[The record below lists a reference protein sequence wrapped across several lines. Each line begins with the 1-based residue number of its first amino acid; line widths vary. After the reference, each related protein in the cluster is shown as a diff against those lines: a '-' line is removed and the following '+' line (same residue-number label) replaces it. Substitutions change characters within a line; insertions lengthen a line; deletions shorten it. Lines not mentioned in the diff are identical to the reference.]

1 MPFVQAGDIRL
12 HYAEYG
18 SGDDIIVFIHGNL
31 GCIDWM
37 NLVWPKLA
45 DRFHVY
51 AFDWRGCG
59 ESDKPEP
66 SEDYG
71 NYSMR
76 QHAEDMINAIEALFI
91 EKCHLANHST
101 GGIICTHM
109 LLMRPDLFDKVL
121 CLDPVGPQGMRLPEG
136 SRDVFQAMKESMD
149 MAFTVLAGTA
159 PSLFDAKSL
168 EPGQMPIFSSSAS
181 ESQKKLFQTIV
192 DKTRKLGDGIWN
204 GTPIQLAKEFET
216 GRLVDRLKEIRQKH
230 LVLWGEND
238 TWIPRAHVEEMVQLL
253 PDCEL
258 RTIPNAGH
266 SLNLE
271 DPDFFAKIFQ
281 DFFMPRTP

>member
-1 MPFVQAGDIRL
+1 MPFVEAGDIKL

-18 SGDDIIVFIHGNL
+18 TGNTDTIVFIHGNL

-45 DRFHVY
+45 DTFHIY

-66 SEDYG
+66 TEDYG

-76 QHAEDMINAIEALFI
+76 QHAVDMINALKALKIER
-91 EKCHLANHST
+91 CHLINHST

-109 LLMRPDLFDKVL
+109 LLMQPDIFEKVL
-121 CLDPVGPQGMRLPEG
+121 CLDPVGPQGIQLPEG
-136 SRDVFQAMKESMD
+136 SREVFQSMKENAD
-149 MAFTVLAGTA
+149 VAFSILAGTA
-159 PSLFDAKSL
+159 PTLFDADSFGA
-168 EPGQMPIFSSSAS
+168 GQLPVFSSSAT
-181 ESQKKLFQTIV
+181 EAQKKLFRTIV
-192 DKTRKLGDGIWN
+192 NKTRRLSDGIWH

-216 GRLVDRLKEIRQKH
+216 GGLIARLKEIRHKH
-230 LVLWGEND
+230 LVVWGD
-238 TWIPRAHVEEMVQLL
+238 KDAWIPRDHVEEMVKIL

-258 RTIPNAGH
+258 LTVPGAGH

-271 DPDFFAKIFQ
+271 DPEFLVNLIKDFLG
-281 DFFMPRTP
+281 T